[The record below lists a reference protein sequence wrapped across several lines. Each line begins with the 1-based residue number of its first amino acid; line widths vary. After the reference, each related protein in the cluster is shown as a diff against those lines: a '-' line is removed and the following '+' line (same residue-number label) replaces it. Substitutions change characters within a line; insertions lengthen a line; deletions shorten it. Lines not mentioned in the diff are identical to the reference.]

1 MPGPQVQFVVVEV
14 YNLNR
19 TDASHEPPE
28 ITAISIWRVTEN
40 CIYGFNACSQ
50 PTDTEQHSK
59 EHKATATLRSASDEI
74 CLTIV
79 RQ

>member
-1 MPGPQVQFVVVEV
+1 MPGPQVQLVVVEV
-14 YNLNR
+14 YKLNR
-19 TDASHEPPE
+19 TD
-28 ITAISIWRVTEN
+28 N

-59 EHKATATLRSASDEI
+59 QHKATATLRSASDEI